1 MDDFSGLETT
11 PGSTVFEMNVESY
24 RRRSALEVKR
34 QRGRPASFA
43 TIKGNDQFVAE
54 RQLENDQT
62 LVSDNQR
69 DTFTPTA
76 T

>member
-1 MDDFSGLETT
+1 MK
-11 PGSTVFEMNVESY
+11 VESY

-54 RQLENDQT
+54 RQLENHQT
-62 LVSDNQR
+62 LVALPRLNCSLR
-69 DTFTPTA
+69 MGYCLI
-76 T
+76 